1 MIAAAVAVL
10 EVLACL
16 GLGAVM
22 LRTLGVLREFDR
34 GEAAAW
40 AFALGL
46 GGLGWLSF
54 FLGAAGGFSDP
65 WLAGLLVL
73 CSLGLWFFR
82 GIPAGEGDATRLGIW
97 GWLLFGALVMAL
109 GFDFLEGLS
118 PPADADTMAYHFDLP
133 KRFLM
138 EGRLFF
144 VPRAMDGA
152 IPMLVHMTYVPAL
165 GLGGEKALTL
175 WTMVSGWAAPALL
188 YVLARRW
195 LDRRWSLAVALVYL
209 TLPAVVYGAGTGQVE
224 VRNALFAMVAA
235 MAVAEAR
242 RTGDLRYAMLAGIGA
257 GFFMAGKLTG
267 LQFALACGL
276 VLILQRRWFVQGAVF
291 GLAALAAGGQW
302 YGWNWWHSGDPLFP
316 VLYGLVDYKIPG
328 SWDAEHQAELWRFIR
343 EEERAVPNNFAWMIA
358 YPFVATL
365 AGKPVFESGRTGLG
379 PFILIVLPFV
389 LGAIWHFRARLRNS
403 PLTTVAAVAVVFYVV
418 WFLAGSSQRIRHLVP
433 VFPLVL
439 LCGTVAAE
447 RWAAARDSLR
457 PLAAAMALVLG
468 IQAGGHLVFSVKF
481 ARHVLSGES
490 RDDFLER
497 NIIGFAGARWI
508 NGHLGPDDRVFLYL
522 RWLNY
527 LIDVRIHYGHSTQ
540 AAQVD
545 LRAEAMDSERY
556 YRQLRTI
563 GATHLL
569 VVDRKDYQGPF
580 HSLELWR
587 GLRDKGCLTERAVI
601 EGASFG
607 SRTLGTD
614 EPAQAIREIVFQL
627 KEPECLG

>member
-1 MIAAAVAVL
+1 MTAALVVIL

-16 GLGAVM
+16 GLGVVM

-46 GGLGWLSF
+46 GGLGWLLF
-54 FLGAAGGFSDP
+54 FLGAVGGFSDP

-73 CSLGLWFFR
+73 CSLGLWSFR
-82 GIPAGEGDATRLGIW
+82 GIPAGEGDARRFGIW
-97 GWLLFGALVMAL
+97 GWLLIAVLLVAL

-175 WTMVSGWAAPALL
+175 WAMVSGWGASALL

-195 LDRRWSLAVALVYL
+195 LDQRWSLTVALVYL
-209 TLPAVVYGAGTGQVE
+209 TLPAVIYGGGTGQVE
-224 VRNALFAMVAA
+224 VRNALFAMVGAV
-235 MAVAEAR
+235 AVAEAR
-242 RTGDLRYAMLAGIGA
+242 RTGELRYAMLAGIGA
-257 GFFMAGKLTG
+257 GLFMAGKLTG
-267 LQFALACGL
+267 LQFVLACGL
-276 VLILQRRWFVQGAVF
+276 VLIVQRRWFVQGAVF

-379 PFILIVLPFV
+379 PFVLIVLPFV
-389 LGAIWHFRARLRNS
+389 LAGIWRFRARLRNS
-403 PLTTVAAVAVVFYVV
+403 PLTTVAAVMVVFYVV

-447 RWAAARDSLR
+447 RWATARDSLH

-468 IQAGGHLVFSVKF
+468 MQAGGHLVFSVKF
-481 ARHVLSGES
+481 ARHVFSGES
-490 RDDFLER
+490 RDAFLTH
-497 NIIGFAGARWI
+497 NLNGFESVRWI
-508 NGHLGPDDRVFLYL
+508 NAHLTRNDRLFLYL
-522 RWLNY
+522 RWLNFH
-527 LIDVRIHYGHSTQ
+527 IDVPIHYGHTTQ
-540 AAQVD
+540 DATIDISDRAADPHRFLDQ
-545 LRAEAMDSERY
+545 LRA
-556 YRQLRTI
+556 QGI
-563 GATHLL
+563 THLL
-569 VVDRKDYQGPF
+569 MPDSDSSGPA
-580 HSLELWR
+580 R
-587 GLRDKGCLTERAVI
+587 GLHLWKEALTSGCLTEVATTTATAV
-601 EGASFG
+601 G
-607 SRTLGTD
+607 SRTLGSDSPPSTSTHH
-614 EPAQAIREIVFQL
+614 IL
-627 KEPECLG
+627 KIAGRDCSP